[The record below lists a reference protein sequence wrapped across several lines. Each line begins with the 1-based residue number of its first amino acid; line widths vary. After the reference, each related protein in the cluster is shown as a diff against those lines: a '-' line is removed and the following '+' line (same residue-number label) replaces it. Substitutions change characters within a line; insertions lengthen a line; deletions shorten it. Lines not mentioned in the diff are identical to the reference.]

1 MEIIRVLTDSG
12 QPIFL
17 TEEDGRYIPLPDDF
31 WRRKIPN
38 YRYFTENGRQK
49 QQKKLLKTA
58 DVKTVC
64 AEADQPPAWRKIHND
79 DGKHPPTATD
89 CRQGVEALMSL
100 LDVFPTPKAG
110 AMLLATLLMGLRA
123 ADLKQCEPSLRPCVA
138 FRGPPQLEQVMKRL
152 IKSILPRKRWK
163 DKRFFFRRKR
173 MVDLNK
179 PLSLVDISRV
189 KIRVDKLKSIWL
201 PLPPKNTALLV
212 LHGRDTAWGKFSD
225 DLSQTGLVFVNS
237 ALSANSWGAA
247 SVPTYTVSAWDDDL
261 LENIIAKAP
270 QAAWMLGWWWGTS
283 GNDWAQD
290 VIRRA
295 HVQLGNPGGRFH
307 TFAYEPKALCRAVAY
322 QVLLDFV
329 ALTGDRQWLPPDRAN
344 AYRQRLQD
352 IFDPA
357 PPPLPMAPRRAEDAG
372 VYLEKLS
379 GLVENNPDLIIP
391 PEQPYVRPQ
400 RGKIAAAWRC
410 ISGEEYLVM
419 EEKVWMMWY
428 AKAVKAD
435 NTIDAAF
442 LQKPRWE
449 LELQK
454 VLGTAGVIKTPNTGY
469 RYRYDLLANGTRDST
484 YVVATPA
491 RLLQETGQKA
501 GQNAPPPAK
510 PFAGVLAGNDEE
522 NTNDL
527 CVKGGQQWWKMKN
540 TRMIQLK

>member
-1 MEIIRVLTDSG
+1 MKIIRVNAGPG
-12 QPIFL
+12 QPFFL
-17 TEEDGRYIPLPDDF
+17 TEENGRYVPLPDDF

-38 YRYFTENGRQK
+38 YRYLTGTGRQK
-49 QQKKLLKTA
+49 QQKKLLKTV
-58 DVKTVC
+58 DVKSIRVST
-64 AEADQPPAWRKIHND
+64 DFPPARKKIRSDND
-79 DGKHPPTATD
+79 KRPPTTTD
-89 CRQGVEALMSL
+89 CRQGVAALMSL
-100 LDVFPTPKAG
+100 LDVFPDPEVG
-110 AMLLATLLMGLRA
+110 AMLLATVLMGLRA
-123 ADLKQCEPSLRPCVA
+123 ADLRNGEPSLRPCVA
-138 FRGPPQLEQVMKRL
+138 FRGPPHLESAL
-152 IKSILPRKRWK
+152 KSLFRHILPRKQWEGK
-163 DKRFFFRRKR
+163 HFSVRRKR

-329 ALTGDRQWLPPDRAN
+329 ALTGDRQWLPPDKTDT
-344 AYRQRLQD
+344 YRQRLQD

-357 PPPLPMAPRRAEDAG
+357 PLPPSTAPRRAEDAG
-372 VYLEKLS
+372 VYLEVLRKFAT
-379 GLVENNPDLIIP
+379 ERAELIAP
-391 PEQPYVRPQ
+391 LEQPYVRPR

-410 ISGEEYLVM
+410 IGGEEYLVM
-419 EEKVWMMWY
+419 EESVWAAWY
-428 AKAVKAD
+428 AKAVRAD

-454 VLGTAGVIKTPNTGY
+454 VLGTAGVIKGPAAGY

-484 YVVATPA
+484 YVVAIPA

-510 PFAGVLAGNDEE
+510 PIAGALARDNEK

-527 CVKGGQQWWKMKN
+527 RGKGGE
-540 TRMIQLK
+540 

>member
-1 MEIIRVLTDSG
+1 M
-12 QPIFL
+12 
-17 TEEDGRYIPLPDDF
+17 
-31 WRRKIPN
+31 
-38 YRYFTENGRQK
+38 
-49 QQKKLLKTA
+49 KTA

-100 LDVFPTPKAG
+100 LDVFPTPEAG

-123 ADLKQCEPSLRPCVA
+123 ADLRNGEPSLRPCVA
-138 FRGPPQLEQVMKRL
+138 FRGPLHLESAL
-152 IKSILPRKRWK
+152 KSLFRHILPRKQWEGK
-163 DKRFFFRRKR
+163 HFSVRRKC
-173 MVDLNK
+173 VTDLDE

-189 KIRVDKLKSIWL
+189 KIRVEKLKSVWL
-201 PLPPKNTALLV
+201 PLLPENAVLVV
-212 LHGRDTAWGKFSD
+212 LHGRDTTWGKLSD
-225 DLSQTGLVFVNS
+225 DLSQVGVVFMNS
-237 ALSANSWGAA
+237 SLSANGWGAA
-247 SVPTYTVSAWDDDL
+247 SVPTYSLTAWDDDL
-261 LENIIAKAP
+261 LEKVIAKSP

-283 GNDWAQD
+283 RDDWAQD
-290 VIRRA
+290 VIHRA
-295 HVQLGNPGGRFH
+295 HDQLGNPGGRFR
-307 TFAYEPKALCRAVAY
+307 TFAYESKALCRAVAY

-329 ALTGDRQWLPPDRAN
+329 ALAGDRQWLPPDRAN

-400 RGKIAAAWRC
+400 RGKIAAAWRH
-410 ISGEEYLVM
+410 IGGEKYLVM
-419 EEKVWMMWY
+419 DEGIWETWY
-428 AKAVKAD
+428 AKALKSD
-435 NTIDAAF
+435 HSIDATL
-442 LQKPRWE
+442 LQRPKWE

-454 VLGTAGVIKTPNTGY
+454 LLGQAGVIKVPATGY
-469 RYRYDLLANGTRDST
+469 RYRYDLLANGTRDTT

-510 PFAGVLAGNDEE
+510 PIAGALAGDNEE
-522 NTNDL
+522 NTNNF
-527 CVKGGQQWWKMKN
+527 CGKGGE
-540 TRMIQLK
+540 

>member
-1 MEIIRVLTDSG
+1 MRIIRVNTGPG
-12 QPIFL
+12 QPLFL
-17 TEEDGRYIPLPDDF
+17 AEEDGRYVPLPENF
-31 WRRKIPN
+31 WAGRIHNFRYLTIEGREKRRRK
-38 YRYFTENGRQK
+38 
-49 QQKKLLKTA
+49 LLQEM
-58 DVKTVC
+58 DVKTVRVRT
-64 AEADQPPAWRKIHND
+64 DQPPAWWKIHDD
-79 DGKHPPTATD
+79 DGKHPPSVAE
-89 CRQGVEALMSL
+89 CRQGAESLLSL
-100 LDVFPTPKAG
+100 LDVFPSTEAG
-110 AMLLATLLMGLRA
+110 AMLLATVLLGLRA
-123 ADLKQCEPSLRPCVA
+123 ADLKQYEPSLRPCVA
-138 FRGPPQLEQVMKRL
+138 FRGPPQLERAIKRL
-152 IKSILPRKRWK
+152 FKHILPRKRWDSK
-163 DKRFFFRRKR
+163 HYSIKRKQV
-173 MVDLNK
+173 VDLNGDIR
-179 PLSLVDISRV
+179 LVDLSRA
-189 KIRVDKLKSIWL
+189 KIQADKLKSIWFPLL
-201 PLPPKNTALLV
+201 PQNTVLLV
-212 LHGRDTAWGKFSD
+212 LHGRDGVWGRLSD
-225 DLSQTGLVFVNS
+225 DLSQTGIVFVNS
-237 ALSANSWGAA
+237 GLSANGWGAA

-261 LENIIAKAP
+261 LEKIIAQAP
-270 QAAWMLGWWWGTS
+270 QAAWLLGWWWGTS

-290 VIRRA
+290 VVHRS
-295 HVQLGNPGGRFH
+295 HDQLGRPSGRFR
-307 TFAYEPKALCRAVAY
+307 TFSYEPKALCKAVAY

-329 ALTGDRQWLPPDRAN
+329 ALVSDCQWLPSDKAD

-352 IFDPA
+352 IFDHA
-357 PPPLPMAPRRAEDAG
+357 PLPSPTAPRRAGDAG
-372 VYLEKLS
+372 VYLEKLG

-469 RYRYDLLANGTRDST
+469 RYRYDLLANGTRDTT

-510 PFAGVLAGNDEE
+510 PIAGALARDNGE

-527 CVKGGQQWWKMKN
+527 CGKGGE
-540 TRMIQLK
+540 

>member
-1 MEIIRVLTDSG
+1 MKIIRVLTDSG

-79 DGKHPPTATD
+79 DGKRPPTTTD

-100 LDVFPTPKAG
+100 LDVFPTPEAG
-110 AMLLATLLMGLRA
+110 AMLLATVLMGLRA
-123 ADLKQCEPSLRPCVA
+123 ADLKQCEPALRPCVA

-152 IKSILPRKRWK
+152 FKSILPRKRWK
-163 DKRFFFRRKR
+163 GKCFFFRRKR
-173 MVDLNK
+173 KVDLNDA
-179 PLSLVDISRV
+179 LSLVDISRV

-201 PLPPKNTALLV
+201 PLPPKDTALLV
-212 LHGRDTAWGKFSD
+212 LHGRDTTWGKVSD
-225 DLSQTGLVFVNS
+225 DLSRTGVVFVNS
-237 ALSANSWGAA
+237 TLSANGWGAA
-247 SVPTYTVSAWDDDL
+247 SVPTYSLTAWDDDL
-261 LENIIAKAP
+261 LEKVIAKAP
-270 QAAWMLGWWWGTS
+270 QAAWLLGWWWGTS

-290 VIRRA
+290 IVLRA
-295 HVQLGNPGGRFH
+295 HDQLGQPGGRFR
-307 TFAYEPKALCRAVAY
+307 TFSYEPKALCWAVAY
-322 QVLLDFV
+322 QVLLDFMV
-329 ALTGDRQWLPPDRAN
+329 LTGDRQWLPPDKTDT
-344 AYRQRLQD
+344 YRQRLQD
-352 IFDPA
+352 IFDPT
-357 PPPLPMAPRRAEDAG
+357 PPPPPTAPRRAEDAG
-372 VYLEKLS
+372 VYLEILRKFAT
-379 GLVENNPDLIIP
+379 ERAELIAP
-391 PEQPYVRPQ
+391 LEQPYVRPQ
-400 RGKIAAAWRC
+400 RGRIAAAWRC

-419 EEKVWMMWY
+419 EESVWAAWY

-435 NTIDAAF
+435 HIIDDAF
-442 LQKPRWE
+442 LQRDRWAS
-449 LELQK
+449 ELQK
-454 VLGTAGVIKTPNTGY
+454 LLGQAGVIKMPTTGY
-469 RYRYDLLANGTRDST
+469 RYRYDLLANGTRDTT

-510 PFAGVLAGNDEE
+510 PIAGALARDNGE

-527 CVKGGQQWWKMKN
+527 CGKGGE
-540 TRMIQLK
+540 

>member
-100 LDVFPTPKAG
+100 LDVFPTPEAG

-123 ADLKQCEPSLRPCVA
+123 ADLKQCEPALRPCVA

-152 IKSILPRKRWK
+152 FKSILPRKRWK
-163 DKRFFFRRKR
+163 GKCFSFRRKR
-173 MVDLNK
+173 KVDLNK

-201 PLPPKNTALLV
+201 PLPPEDTMLLV
-212 LHGRDTAWGKFSD
+212 LHGRDTTWGKFGD
-225 DLSQTGLVFVNS
+225 DLSRTGVVFVNS
-237 ALSANSWGAA
+237 ALSANGWGAA
-247 SVPTYTVSAWDDDL
+247 SVPTYSLTAWDDDL
-261 LENIIAKAP
+261 LEKVIAKSP
-270 QAAWMLGWWWGTS
+270 QAAWLLGWWWGTS
-283 GNDWAQD
+283 RDDWAQD

-295 HVQLGNPGGRFH
+295 HVQLGNPGGRFR

-322 QVLLDFV
+322 QALLDFV
-329 ALTGDRQWLPPDRAN
+329 ALTGDRQWLPPDVADG
-344 AYRQRLQD
+344 YRQRLRD
-352 IFDPA
+352 IFDPVLL
-357 PPPLPMAPRRAEDAG
+357 PPPTAPRRAEDAD
-372 VYLEKLS
+372 VFLEKLK
-379 GLVENNPDLIIP
+379 LLIDHPDQIVPLGK
-391 PEQPYVRPQ
+391 PYARPQ
-400 RGKIAAAWRC
+400 RGKVAATWRQ
-410 ISGEEYLVM
+410 IGGEEYLVM
-419 EEKVWMMWY
+419 EEKVWMTWY

-435 NTIDAAF
+435 STIDASF
-442 LQKPRWE
+442 LQNDRWAA
-449 LELQK
+449 ELQK
-454 VLGTAGVIKTPNTGY
+454 LLGQAGVIKLPASGY
-469 RYRYDLLANGTRDST
+469 RYRYDLLGNGTRDST
-484 YVVATPA
+484 YVVAIPA

-501 GQNAPPPAK
+501 GQNASPPAK
-510 PFAGVLAGNDEE
+510 PIAGALAGNDAK

-527 CVKGGQQWWKMKN
+527 REKGGE
-540 TRMIQLK
+540 

>member
-17 TEEDGRYIPLPDDF
+17 TEENGRYVPLPDDF

-49 QQKKLLKTA
+49 HQKKLLKTA
-58 DVKTVC
+58 DIKTVR
-64 AEADQPPAWRKIHND
+64 AETDQPPAWWRIHD
-79 DGKHPPTATD
+79 GDGKHTPTAMD

-100 LDVFPTPKAG
+100 LDVFPTPEAG

-123 ADLKQCEPSLRPCVA
+123 ADLKQCEPALRPCVA

-152 IKSILPRKRWK
+152 FKSILPRKRWK
-163 DKRFFFRRKR
+163 GKCFSFRRKR
-173 MVDLNK
+173 KVDLNDA
-179 PLSLVDISRV
+179 LSLVDISRV
-189 KIRVDKLKSIWL
+189 KIRVDKLNSIWL
-201 PLPPKNTALLV
+201 PLPPENTVLLV

-237 ALSANSWGAA
+237 ALSANGWGAA

-270 QAAWMLGWWWGTS
+270 RAAWVLGWWWGTS
-283 GNDWAQD
+283 RDDWAQD

-295 HVQLGNPGGRFH
+295 HDQLGKPGGRFRI
-307 TFAYEPKALCRAVAY
+307 FAYESKALCRAVAY

-329 ALTGDRQWLPPDRAN
+329 ALTGDRQWLLPDKAN

-357 PPPLPMAPRRAEDAG
+357 PLPPPTAPRRAEDAG
-372 VYLEKLS
+372 VYLEILRKFAT
-379 GLVENNPDLIIP
+379 ERTELIAP
-391 PEQPYVRPQ
+391 LEQPYVRPQ

-419 EEKVWMMWY
+419 EEKVWMIWY

-454 VLGTAGVIKTPNTGY
+454 VLGTTGVIKMPATGY
-469 RYRYDLLANGTRDST
+469 RYRYDLLANGTRDTT

-491 RLLQETGQKA
+491 RLLQEAGQEA

-510 PFAGVLAGNDEE
+510 PIAGALARDNEK

-527 CVKGGQQWWKMKN
+527 RWKGGE
-540 TRMIQLK
+540 

>member
-1 MEIIRVLTDSG
+1 MRIIRVKDGLG

-17 TEEDGRYIPLPDDF
+17 AEEDGRYVPLPENF
-31 WRRKIPN
+31 WASRIHNFRYLTIEGREKRRRK
-38 YRYFTENGRQK
+38 
-49 QQKKLLKTA
+49 LLQEM
-58 DVKTVC
+58 DVKTVRVRT
-64 AEADQPPAWRKIHND
+64 DQPPAWWKIHD
-79 DGKHPPTATD
+79 DNGKHPPTAAD
-89 CRQGVEALMSL
+89 CSQGVDSLVSL
-100 LDVFPTPKAG
+100 LDVFPTPEAG

-138 FRGPPQLEQVMKRL
+138 FRGPPQLEPTMRRL
-152 IKSILPRKRWK
+152 FKHILPRKQWD
-163 DKRFFFRRKR
+163 DKRFSIRRER
-173 MVDLNK
+173 VVDLNDAV
-179 PLSLVDISRV
+179 SLVDISRV
-189 KIRVDKLKSIWL
+189 KIRVDKLNSIWL
-201 PLPPKNTALLV
+201 PLPPENTVLLI
-212 LHGRDTAWGKFSD
+212 LHGRDTTWGKLSG
-225 DLSQTGLVFVNS
+225 DLSQVGVVFVNGV
-237 ALSANSWGAA
+237 LSANGWGAA

-270 QAAWMLGWWWGTS
+270 RAAWLLGWWWGTS
-283 GNDWAQD
+283 RDDWAQD

-329 ALTGDRQWLPPDRAN
+329 ALTGDRQWLPPDKTDT
-344 AYRQRLQD
+344 YRQRLQD

-357 PPPLPMAPRRAEDAG
+357 PLPPSTAPRRAEDAG
-372 VYLEKLS
+372 VYLEVLRKFAT
-379 GLVENNPDLIIP
+379 ERAELIAP
-391 PEQPYVRPQ
+391 LEQPYVRPR

-410 ISGEEYLVM
+410 IGGEEYLVM
-419 EEKVWMMWY
+419 EESVWAAWY
-428 AKAVKAD
+428 AKAVRAD

-454 VLGTAGVIKTPNTGY
+454 VLGTAGVIKAPAAGY

-484 YVVATPA
+484 YVVAIPA

-510 PFAGVLAGNDEE
+510 PIARVLARNDGE
-522 NTNDL
+522 NTNNL
-527 CVKGGQQWWKMKN
+527 CVKGGE
-540 TRMIQLK
+540 

>member
-1 MEIIRVLTDSG
+1 MKIIRVLTDSG
-12 QPIFL
+12 QPIFI

-79 DGKHPPTATD
+79 DGKRPPTTTD
-89 CRQGVEALMSL
+89 CRQGVAALMSL
-100 LDVFPTPKAG
+100 LDVFPDPEVG
-110 AMLLATLLMGLRA
+110 AMLLATVLMGLRA
-123 ADLKQCEPSLRPCVA
+123 ADLKQCEPALRPCVA

-152 IKSILPRKRWK
+152 FKSILPRKRWK
-163 DKRFFFRRKR
+163 GKCFSFRRKR
-173 MVDLNK
+173 KVDLNDA
-179 PLSLVDISRV
+179 LSLVDISRV

-201 PLPPKNTALLV
+201 PLPPKDTALLV
-212 LHGRDTAWGKFSD
+212 LHGRDTTWGKFSD
-225 DLSQTGLVFVNS
+225 DLSRTGVVFVNS
-237 ALSANSWGAA
+237 TLSANGWGAA
-247 SVPTYTVSAWDDDL
+247 SVPTYSLTAWDDDL
-261 LENIIAKAP
+261 LEKVIAKSP
-270 QAAWMLGWWWGTS
+270 QAAWLLGWWWGTS
-283 GNDWAQD
+283 RDDWAQD

-295 HVQLGNPGGRFH
+295 HVQLGNPGGRFR

-322 QVLLDFV
+322 QALLDFV

-357 PPPLPMAPRRAEDAG
+357 PPPPSTAPRRAEDAG
-372 VYLEKLS
+372 VYLEVLRKFAT
-379 GLVENNPDLIIP
+379 ERAELIAP
-391 PEQPYVRPQ
+391 LEQPYVRPR

-410 ISGEEYLVM
+410 IGGEEYLVM
-419 EEKVWMMWY
+419 EESVWAAWY
-428 AKAVKAD
+428 AKAVRAD

-454 VLGTAGVIKTPNTGY
+454 VLGTAGVIKGPAAGY

-484 YVVATPA
+484 YVVAIPA

-501 GQNAPPPAK
+501 GQNAPLPAK
-510 PFAGVLAGNDEE
+510 PIAGALARDNEK

-527 CVKGGQQWWKMKN
+527 RGKGGE
-540 TRMIQLK
+540 